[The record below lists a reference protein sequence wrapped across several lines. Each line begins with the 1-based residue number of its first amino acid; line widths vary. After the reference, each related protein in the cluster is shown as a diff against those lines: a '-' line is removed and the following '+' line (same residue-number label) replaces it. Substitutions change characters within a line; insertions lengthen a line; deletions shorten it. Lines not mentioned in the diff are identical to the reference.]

1 VREGLF
7 IKKNKDRWEKVQQ
20 GAISDADELAK
31 NFIELTDDLA
41 YAKTFYP
48 SSRVTR
54 YINSLAAAIYLS
66 IYQNQKEEQSRL
78 TQFWKYDVPT
88 TVYKH
93 RYTILFVLGLFLLF
107 FAVGF
112 FSSIHD
118 EGFVRD
124 ALGNDYVEMTEKNIE
139 AGNPFGVYQSGNS
152 FLMWLGLM
160 INNIVVSFIFFG
172 KGLLFGIFSIPSLI
186 KEAMRLGAFE
196 HMFYAK
202 GLGSQAVVTVLIHG
216 LLELT
221 AIIMASAAGVVM
233 GKSVLFPGTIT
244 RLEALRIGVKDG
256 LKIVIGLIPVFALA
270 AFFEGF
276 VTRYYKMPLFFSL
289 LLLLFSAV
297 LIIGYFVIYPI
308 LLKKSKP
315 SAASYVK

>member
-1 VREGLF
+1 MREGLF
-7 IKKNKDRWEKVQQ
+7 IKKNKNRWEKVQQ

-78 TQFWKYDVPT
+78 LQFWKFDVPA

-93 RYTILFVLGLFLLF
+93 RYTFFFALGLFLLF
-107 FAVGF
+107 FGVGF
-112 FSSIHD
+112 FSAIHD
-118 EGFVRD
+118 ESFVRD
-124 ALGNDYVEMTEKNIE
+124 ALGNDYVVMTEKNIE
-139 AGNPFGVYQSGNS
+139 EGNPFGVYQSGNS

-160 INNIVVSFIFFG
+160 INNIVVSFMYFA
-172 KGLLFGIFSIPSLI
+172 KGLLFGILSITSLI

-202 GLGSQAVVTVLIHG
+202 GLGSQAIITVLIHG

-233 GKSVLFPGTIT
+233 GKSVLFPGTVK
-244 RLEALRIGVKDG
+244 RLDALRTGVKDG

-276 VTRYYKMPLFFSL
+276 VTRHYKMPVVYSL

-297 LIIGYFVIYPI
+297 LIVGYFVIYPT
-308 LLKKSKP
+308 LLFKSK
-315 SAASYVK
+315 STVAAHVK